1 MCYFNDR
8 LIESII
14 VCLLY
19 CTLLNILNF
28 DVAVMFG
35 FHTLYVFD
43 FRGAYFVYAGQ
54 FVVLP

>member
-14 VCLLY
+14 VCLL
-19 CTLLNILNF
+19 LLNILNF

-43 FRGAYFVYAGQ
+43 FRGAYFAYAGQ
-54 FVVLP
+54 FVMLP